1 MNLADHFIMTIRSLT
16 NRKMRTAL
24 TLIGTFIG
32 VAAVVALVSLGQG
45 LQDAI
50 AAEFAKSGGD
60 KIFVQA
66 KSGNLGP
73 PGVSS
78 SGRIENHDI
87 DVIERVNGIDKAGGH
102 LMRPTQIGFNKRT
115 QAQYAMSIP
124 TDDSVGLVLE
134 AFALEID
141 QGRMLKRSDRGKV
154 VVGANF
160 VNNDLFGKEV
170 QIGSTVIV
178 NNTPFKV
185 AGILKTKG
193 DPTTDNGVVMNE
205 DDLRQV
211 MGLDKNVYDVIFARS
226 SRGFSPEEV
235 APNVMRALRRDR
247 GEKEGSESVEVQTF
261 SEVLQSFNA
270 IFNIVQV
277 VLVGI
282 ALISFVVGAVGI
294 MNTMYTSV
302 VERTREI
309 GIMKAVGASNAQIV
323 TMFFVESGIIG
334 FMGGALGAAIGA
346 AMSKLVEIAAGKAF
360 GSPLIHASY
369 PPALIIGSILLA
381 TIIGVIAGF
390 LPALQASHQKPVDAI
405 RYD

>member
-1 MNLADHFIMTIRSLT
+1 MNIIDHLVMTLRSLT

-32 VAAVVALVSLGQG
+32 VAAVVALISLGQG

-60 KIFVQA
+60 KMMIQA

-73 PGVSS
+73 PGVASA
-78 SGRIENHDI
+78 GRIEKRDI
-87 DVIERVNGIDKAGGH
+87 SIIERVNGADKAGGI
-102 LMRPTQIGFNKRT
+102 LLRPSQIGFNKRL
-115 QAQYAMSIP
+115 QAQYAIGIP
-124 TDDSVGLVLE
+124 TDDSVDLVLE

-141 QGRMLKRSDRGKV
+141 EGRMLKKSDRGKILI
-154 VVGANF
+154 GSSF
-160 VNNDLFGKEV
+160 TGKDLFGKEM
-170 QIGSTVIV
+170 QLGSNVLV

-185 AGILKTKG
+185 AGILKSKG
-193 DPTTDNGVVMNE
+193 DPSVDNGVIMNE
-205 DDLRQV
+205 DDLRPAI
-211 MGLDKNVYDVIFARS
+211 GIDKDVYDLIYARS
-226 SRGFSPEEV
+226 AKGFSPEEV

-247 GEKEGSESVEVQTF
+247 GEKEGFETVEVQTF

-309 GIMKAVGASNAQIV
+309 GIMKAVGASNSQIV

-369 PPALIIGSILLA
+369 PPALIIGSIFLA
-381 TIIGVIAGF
+381 TVIGVIAGF
-390 LPALQASHQKPVDAI
+390 LPALQASRQKPVDAI